1 MRFAQGWLAQ
11 VALTASA
18 AAHAGGSGQD
28 ALLRLVS
35 NEWSPLVWRF
45 VLTVWTVTTLAAAA
59 GASLSGSIAP
69 ALARIA
75 PRWRRLAPRE
85 ALAKLVSF
93 ESASHAVLCS
103 AALVLSVAAII
114 SPIRAAVPQLVG
126 RTEFLS
132 QASGGFALLATIWWR
147 IAAILLCLGSLD
159 VLLQQQ
165 RTRRRLRMTPREV
178 REDRAETETKPELK
192 QQRRAIG
199 AKRSRGLRLAA
210 IRRASAIVTN
220 PTHVAVALRYAPP
233 AVDVP
238 IVVARGAERTAA
250 LIREIAA
257 AHGIPVIESAE
268 LARRLYAHVEIDDPI
283 PEEYYAAVAA
293 VFAWIIRTHG
303 QLPRGDEAEIA

>member
-1 MRFAQGWLAQ
+1 M
-11 VALTASA
+11 
-18 AAHAGGSGQD
+18 
-28 ALLRLVS
+28 
-35 NEWSPLVWRF
+35 
-45 VLTVWTVTTLAAAA
+45 
-59 GASLSGSIAP
+59 
-69 ALARIA
+69 
-75 PRWRRLAPRE
+75 
-85 ALAKLVSF
+85 
-93 ESASHAVLCS
+93 LCS

-114 SPIRAAVPQLVG
+114 TPIRAAVPQLVG
-126 RTEFLS
+126 SQQFLA
-132 QASGGFALLATIWWR
+132 QASGGFALLVSLWWR
-147 IAAILLCLGSLD
+147 LAAILLCLGGVD
-159 VLLQQQ
+159 MLLQQQ

-268 LARRLYAHVEIDDPI
+268 LARRLYAQVEIDDPI

-293 VFAWIIRTHG
+293 VFAWIIRTRG
-303 QLPRGDEAEIA
+303 QLPRGDEAESA